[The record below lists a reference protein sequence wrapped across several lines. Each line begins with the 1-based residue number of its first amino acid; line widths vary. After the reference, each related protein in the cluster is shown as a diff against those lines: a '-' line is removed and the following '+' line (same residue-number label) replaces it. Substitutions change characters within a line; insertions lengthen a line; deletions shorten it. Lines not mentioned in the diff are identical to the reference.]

1 MNDLTRREFLFSVP
15 ALAVGSR
22 VFAQAAKPAIP
33 VKTLSHF
40 ALAVSDVKR
49 SLDFYQGLFGMPM
62 HARQGSTVLLRI
74 GNGPQFLALGPAGS
88 NRPSIESHFGMTVEN
103 FNADRIVGVLAQHG
117 ITKAEA
123 ADRGMSGG
131 PLKVRVSMRG
141 PDNGGAKEGTPE
153 LYLGDPDGLV
163 VQLQDT
169 KYCGGAGALGNI
181 CAAEAAPKKGL
192 LAVKEINH
200 FTIGVSDA
208 NRSNAFYQEL
218 FGLPIRARQG
228 PASGGGAPGL
238 GIGPGVMFVMFTGGA
253 GAGRGRANTPPRPA
267 NINHVCMNMEHFNPD
282 EVLKTLAAYGISAR
296 GDAGGPVGPMK
307 SYVTLRMENRG
318 GAPGGTPE
326 LYFTDPDGLLLQLQD
341 VSYCGG
347 AGFLGNV
354 CLG

>member
-1 MNDLTRREFLFSVP
+1 MAP
-15 ALAVGSR
+15 H

-49 SLDFYQGLFGMPM
+49 SLDFYQGLFGMPIQ
-62 HARQGSTVLLRI
+62 ARQGSTVLLRI
-74 GNGPQFLALGPAGS
+74 GNGPQFLALGPARS
-88 NRPSIESHFGMTVEN
+88 NPPSIESHFGVTVEN
-103 FNADRIVGVLAQHG
+103 FNADRIIGVLAQHG

-123 ADRGMSGG
+123 ADPGMSGG
-131 PLKVRVSMRG
+131 PLKVRVSIRG
-141 PDNGGAKEGTPE
+141 LGNGGAKEGTPE

-169 KYCGGAGALGNI
+169 KYCGGASALGNV
-181 CAAEAAPKKGL
+181 CVSESAPKKGL
-192 LAVKEINH
+192 LALREINH

-253 GAGRGRANTPPRPA
+253 GGRGRANTPPRPA

-296 GDAGGPVGPMK
+296 GDAAGPVGPMK

-341 VSYCGG
+341 VRYCGG
-347 AGFLGNV
+347 AGFLGDV